1 MAETV
6 RTLERRIGLPPEK
19 AAYLVRELRSH
30 FADAWVTGHELLID
44 RMTND
49 PKDRHVVAAA
59 VKCGAQAIVT
69 YNLRHFPV
77 SSVEPWG
84 IEVQAPS
91 TFLRSQY
98 DQSPSVVIDKLHA
111 QARNLGRTLPQQLA
125 VC

>member
-1 MAETV
+1 
-6 RTLERRIGLPPEK
+6 
-19 AAYLVRELRSH
+19 
-30 FADAWVTGHELLID
+30 
-44 RMTND
+44 
-49 PKDRHVVAAA
+49 VVAAA

-125 VC
+125 VLKKAASGFVNTVCQDLEIDLGEFTEAR